1 MVDVVLLT
9 LPKMEIRA
17 PLIGPAALK
26 AVLEQHGFTCKCMDF
41 NIDLFSVLRTKV
53 PTWWEFNDYTFMDDN
68 LFVEAWDTYIKSYAD
83 LWTNEVARENPRVIG
98 ITVLSYWTE
107 KTCNKMIDM
116 LNKKCP
122 KARIV
127 LGGPGTQ
134 PVYGNLK
141 KTEGKIDAYITG
153 EGEYSFLE
161 YMRNNQM
168 YPGINGLPAQQITDM
183 DSLPFPDY
191 TDFNLSKYSHK
202 WTDPRVEPKGCE
214 WLYITGTRG
223 CIKRCTF
230 CNVGSIWPKYIGKS
244 GEFIAQELKHYV
256 DTTGIKKYYFTDSL
270 LNGNIEALDKMCEAV
285 IKYNLNLYIKGQWI
299 ARGERIM
306 PPELWT
312 KIRKAGIQEIIIGIE
327 SGSEKIRNDMKK
339 GVAEKD
345 IDYTFAQCQLHRIK
359 AVPLL
364 MIGYPT
370 ETEKDFED
378 SLLFWERYDKYNDG
392 TIHMP
397 YLGTTTRILSDT
409 PLENRYEK
417 SGLYYDKH
425 GHWVYK
431 GNNMKTRIERW
442 FRMRD
447 KALEHGYQLTV
458 DAPAVLIREYKEI
471 TGIDLTEKYGL
482 LKKGEKIWN
491 D

>member
-1 MVDVVLLT
+1 MTDVVLLT

-26 AVLEQHGFTCKCMDF
+26 AVLEKHGFTCTCMDL
-41 NIDLFSVLRTKV
+41 NIDLFSRLRTQV
-53 PTWWEFNDYTFMDDN
+53 PTWWEFNDYTFMDDD
-68 LFVEAWDTYIKSYAD
+68 LFAQAWDTYIKKCAEE
-83 LWTNEVARENPRVIG
+83 WTDTIVHLNPKVIG
-98 ITVLSYWTE
+98 ITVLSNWTE
-107 KTCNKMIDM
+107 RMCNKMID
-116 LNKKCP
+116 LISSKCP
-122 KARIV
+122 QSRIV

-134 PVYGNLK
+134 PVYGKQK
-141 KTEGKIDAYITG
+141 KAEGKISAYITG
-153 EGEYSFLE
+153 EGEHSFLE
-161 YMRNNQM
+161 YMQNNQL
-168 YPGINGLPAQQITDM
+168 YPGINGLPAEQITDM

-191 TDFNLSKYSHK
+191 SDFDFNKYSHK
-202 WTDPRVEPKGCE
+202 WFDPRVEPKGCT

-230 CNVGSIWPKYIGKS
+230 CNVGSIWPKFVGKS
-244 GEFIAQELKHYV
+244 GETIAQELKHYV
-256 DTTGIKKYYFTDSL
+256 DTTGIRKYYFTDSL
-270 LNGNIEALDKMCEAV
+270 LNGNIDALEEMCDSIIEFD
-285 IKYNLNLYIKGQWI
+285 LDLYIKGQWI

-345 IDYTFAQCQLHRIK
+345 IDYTFAQCQKHGIK

-370 ETEKDFED
+370 ETEKDFLD
-378 SLLFWERYDKYNDG
+378 NLMFWERYEKYNDG

-397 YLGTTTRILSDT
+397 YLGTTTRILPDT
-409 PLENRYEK
+409 PLETRYEK
-417 SGLYYDKH
+417 SGLYYDEL

-431 GNNMKTRIERW
+431 DNNMKTRIERW

-447 KALEHGYQLTV
+447 KALEHGYRLTV
-458 DAPAVLIREYKEI
+458 DAPAVLIREYKQI
-471 TGIDLTEKYGL
+471 TGIDLTKEYGIL
-482 LKKGEKIWN
+482 RRGEKIWN